1 MKKTMWILIL
11 LALVMLLAGCKKEPT
26 PETTVPTQTAEP
38 TEITAVQTVPETT
51 EQTLPTDPTAGI
63 PILPPETT
71 VPETD
76 PPATEPPVTES
87 PATQPP
93 VTQPAATEPPATD
106 FNSGVEDEL
115 PFIPA
120 G

>member
-26 PETTVPTQTAEP
+26 PETTVPTETAEP
-38 TEITAVQTVPETT
+38 TETTAVQTVPETT
-51 EQTLPTDPTAGI
+51 EQTLPTDPAAGI

-71 VPETD
+71 VPETASPETEPPVTQLPATQ
-76 PPATEPPVTES
+76 PPATEPPE
-87 PATQPP
+87 
-93 VTQPAATEPPATD
+93 TD
-106 FNSGVEDEL
+106 FDSGVEDEL